1 MTDRFPGDPAAPDAN
16 AAETRTG
23 HEPPSVFIAHWAELM
38 ASRLPEPRRAL
49 DVAMGRGRHARLL
62 AHLGLRTF
70 GVDANFEIVRAAK
83 QRARREGVTMQL
95 WCGDLTAVPLPRNC
109 FDMIVVVRY
118 LQRDLLAAL
127 ASALT
132 PGGVILYETFTVNQ
146 RALGFGP
153 KSPDHLLQP
162 GELRVRFEE
171 MEILFYEEVAGP
183 EAVARLVGRKRHAG

>member
-1 MTDRFPGDPAAPDAN
+1 
-16 AAETRTG
+16 
-23 HEPPSVFIAHWAELM
+23 M

-127 ASALT
+127 AAALT

-162 GELRVRFEE
+162 GELRARFEE